1 MHYNSLYLLTKDE
14 FGEPPASL
22 EGNHDNPVSGTH
34 QSLVN
39 LCNRMGKERRRQTL
53 CDKRD
58 SNFVWNTFRPN
69 STFLQTDLFVK
80 DQKTLALSEDHDTT
94 HK

>member
-1 MHYNSLYLLTKDE
+1 MLINKILVMTMMRCIIPNSLYLLTKDE

-34 QSLVN
+34 QAPVN
-39 LCNRMGKERRRQTL
+39 LCNRTGKERRRQTL

-58 SNFVWNTFRPN
+58 SNFV
-69 STFLQTDLFVK
+69 
-80 DQKTLALSEDHDTT
+80 
-94 HK
+94 